1 MHRDSST
8 YVSQC
13 LISTTPGSNRPWG
26 FEELDTGA
34 GTIGVHLGKW
44 TSDGKTHDGN
54 KVANAIFSLTHKLG
68 DIETQSL
75 QTVTVVVPVLNEARR
90 LPSVLEKLLA
100 HDWLMDGVIPEF
112 IVVDGGSDDGSAQL
126 ASTFPGVQLIQ
137 MKRGS
142 GRGEALSAGFA
153 SSKGEFIVTFP
164 SDDEYQLDAI
174 ESVVRTLRAHE
185 SQVVFGS
192 RVGLCVDS
200 DQRLRN
206 IYGGRTRAYYLSKW
220 GGISLSLLSGLFWR
234 RWVADVLTS
243 VKGFRREY
251 IERLTLN
258 GYSADWDARVIVDAS
273 KMQIAIAEVPVQF
286 SPRTSSEGKKIRT
299 RDGIR
304 ALKVLILERFK

>member
-1 MHRDSST
+1 
-8 YVSQC
+8 

-26 FEELDTGA
+26 FEELDTGV

-44 TSDGKTHDGN
+44 TSDGKTHDGK
-54 KVANAIFSLTHKLG
+54 KVANAIFTLANKHKDNHIQG
-68 DIETQSL
+68 L
-75 QTVTVVVPVLNEARR
+75 QTVSVVVPVLDEAGR

-112 IVVDGGSDDGSAQL
+112 IVVDGGSADATAQI
-126 ASTFPGVQLIQ
+126 ASNFPGVHLIE
-137 MKRGS
+137 MNRGA
-142 GRGEALSAGFA
+142 GRGEALSAGIAA
-153 SSKGEFIVTFP
+153 SRGEFIVTFP
-164 SDDEYQLDAI
+164 GDDEYQLDAI

-206 IYGGRTRAYYLSKW
+206 IYGGRTRTYFLSKW
-220 GGISLSLLSGLFWR
+220 GGISLSLLSGLLWR

-251 IERLTLN
+251 ICQLTLN
-258 GYSADWDARVIVDAS
+258 GFSADWDARVIVDAS
-273 KMQIAIAEVPVQF
+273 RLQIAIAEVPVQF
-286 SPRTSSEGKKIRT
+286 SPRTLAEGKKIRT
-299 RDGIR
+299 RDGVR
-304 ALKVLILERFK
+304 ALRVLLVERFK